1 MKGIIRHYWKDP
13 ETPNSVEG
21 WSLLPIREKFSS
33 ISYHLTEDSLKKI
46 ENLDKETELEV
57 EYELLTNCYVTEDG
71 EHVHHGVLANIISL

>member
-33 ISYHLTEDSLKKI
+33 ISYRLTEDSLKKI
-46 ENLDKETELEV
+46 DNLDKETELEV
-57 EYELLTNCYVTEDG
+57 EYELITNCYVTEDG
-71 EHVHHGVLANIISL
+71 THVHHGVLANIISL

>member
-13 ETPNSVEG
+13 ETTNSVEG

-33 ISYHLTEDSLKKI
+33 ISYRLTEDSLKKI
-46 ENLDKETELEV
+46 DDLDKETELEV

>member
-46 ENLDKETELEV
+46 DNLDKETELEV
-57 EYELLTNCYVTEDG
+57 EYELITNCYVTKDG

>member
-33 ISYHLTEDSLKKI
+33 ISYRLTEDSLKKI
-46 ENLDKETELEV
+46 DNLDKETELEV

>member
-33 ISYHLTEDSLKKI
+33 ISYRLTENSLKKI
-46 ENLDKETELEV
+46 DNLDKETELEV

>member
-33 ISYHLTEDSLKKI
+33 ISYRLTEDSLKKI
-46 ENLDKETELEV
+46 DDLDKETELEV

-71 EHVHHGVLANIISL
+71 EHVHHGVLANIITL

>member
-33 ISYHLTEDSLKKI
+33 ISYRLTEDSLKKI
-46 ENLDKETELEV
+46 DNLDKETELEV
-57 EYELLTNCYVTEDG
+57 EYELLTNCYVTGDG

>member
-33 ISYHLTEDSLKKI
+33 ISYQLTEDSLKKI
-46 ENLDKETELEV
+46 DNLDKETELEV
-57 EYELLTNCYVTEDG
+57 EYELLTNCYVDDDG
-71 EHVHHGVLANIISL
+71 IHTHHGVLANIISL